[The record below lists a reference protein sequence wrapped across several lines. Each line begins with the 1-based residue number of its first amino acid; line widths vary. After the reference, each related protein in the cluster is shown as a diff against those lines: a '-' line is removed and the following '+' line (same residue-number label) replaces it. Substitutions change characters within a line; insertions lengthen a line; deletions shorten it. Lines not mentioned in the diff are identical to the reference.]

1 MERSE
6 VNLIYFTSQNYTTW
20 AFQFELY
27 LEAKELWG
35 HVYGFYPKSTEDAK
49 KIATW
54 NTKDAKI
61 KAWILGF
68 VEPHLILNLKP
79 YKTSKG
85 MWDYLKK
92 VQHQDNC
99 APRYHLECKIGNYA
113 QGKLSIP
120 DYYFFFRN
128 LWVEYDG
135 IKYADVTDA
144 MLLVIQDL

>member
-1 MERSE
+1 MFYWTK
-6 VNLIYFTSQNYTTW
+6 LHHM

-35 HVYGFYPKSTEDAK
+35 HVSRSDPKPIDDAK

-61 KAWILGF
+61 KTWILGS

-92 VQHQDNC
+92 VYHQDNST
-99 APRYHLECKIGNYA
+99 RQYHLEGEIGNYA
-113 QGKLSIP
+113 QGKLSIQ
-120 DYYFFFRN
+120 DYYSSFHN
-128 LWVEYDG
+128 LWAEYD
-135 IKYADVTDA
+135 IMIELNKPTSL
-144 MLLVIQDL
+144 MRCFL